1 MYFSNIA
8 NEELQHFHNIVG
20 VDFSMSLTDIL
31 VSNLFK
37 VETIV
42 ADSIYRV
49 YPLFYCE
56 EIISSNV
63 NDKLLDTKCLILQKM
78 QHETYLS
85 FITNSPRDNVILN
98 ESVLD
103 IKDIG
108 DNLSTDEFNALVYRL
123 RQIGNLKGNL
133 NFEENN
139 SITGVYATYQ
149 FNNVDGQL
157 RNDKGIIVNNKVK
170 NNPLTVRLINPFF
183 LNAKYTLTF
192 TVRSISGANVCE
204 EGKGDFITKDTFS
217 IDLVEDSDVAIP
229 LTDYINDSILD
240 FDVEVKISF
249 NVPEIV
255 NSNFNL
261 DLDVDKNNVLIGE
274 NITLTATLSGED
286 NIGDYLVYFFEDN
299 VLIGTNTTN
308 NQGISNLNYSP
319 SVFGNHIY
327 SVSVVG
333 LKSEVN
339 VSVNKLPTI
348 LSITADK
355 ESVVYGETI
364 NLTGTLLI
372 NNEPVNNLPVKLYNN
387 NILIDTLNTDSNGK
401 VYFTSNSLGTGD
413 NDLKLVYEET
423 DENKSSNASVT
434 VIVKI
439 PTYIFIQMN
448 TSPPI
453 YAVETRYETEGIL
466 YNAIDDSRIANK
478 TITVREDGSNR
489 LTSITTDENGIFR
502 TSRILSAGN
511 RSLIFNFNGDTYY
524 NPSTK
529 THNFTVIKHTS
540 EFRDVIIKANTISG
554 YLVQSETN
562 SPIKRAS
569 VEVLFNENYV
579 HGCTTNN
586 DGYFVN
592 SQRNA
597 GKDYSPRIW
606 NSLNYAGDVYN
617 SSLELDLTG
626 FAVLRTSKILDVSQ
640 NDPNGENFVHT
651 GKLIDDLENPIA
663 NANITI
669 TLVANNYQ
677 FSRVT
682 DENGLF
688 TVNTAINTPIQCE
701 YPGDIGIEG
710 CNGNVV

>member
-8 NEELQHFHNIVG
+8 NEELKHFHNIVG

-31 VSNLFK
+31 ASNLFK
-37 VETIV
+37 IETIV
-42 ADSIYRV
+42 EDSIYRV
-49 YPLFYCE
+49 YPLFYCKDV
-56 EIISSNV
+56 ISSNV
-63 NDKLLDTKCLILQKM
+63 NDKLLDTKCLILQKKE
-78 QHETYLS
+78 HETYLS

-98 ESVLD
+98 ESVLN

-108 DNLSTDEFNALVYRL
+108 DNLTTDEFNALVYRL

-157 RNDKGIIVNNKVK
+157 RNDTGIIVNNKVK
-170 NNPLTVRLINPFF
+170 NNPLTVKLINPFF

-204 EGKGDFITKDTFS
+204 EGKGDFISKDTFS

-229 LTDYINDSILD
+229 LTDYINDCILD
-240 FDVEVKISF
+240 FGVEVSISF

-261 DLDVDKNNVLIGE
+261 DLEVDKNNVLIGE
-274 NITLTATLSGED
+274 NIILTATLSGED

-308 NQGISNLNYSP
+308 NQGIANLNYGP

-339 VSVNKLPTI
+339 VSVNKLTTL

-355 ESVVYGETI
+355 ESVVYGEEI
-364 NLTGTLLI
+364 NLTGTLLV

-387 NILIDTLNTDSNGK
+387 NILIDTLTTNSHGK
-401 VYFTSNSLGTGD
+401 VFFTSNSLGTGN

-423 DENKSSNASVT
+423 DEHKTSNASVS

-439 PTYIFIQMN
+439 PTYIFIQRY

-453 YAVETRYETEGIL
+453 YAVETIYETEGIL
-466 YNAIDDSRIANK
+466 YNAIDNSRIANK
-478 TITVREDGSNR
+478 TITVHENGSNR
-489 LTSITTDENGIFR
+489 LTSITTDENGIFQ

-511 RSLIFNFNGDTYY
+511 RSLIFNFDGDTYY
-524 NPSTK
+524 EPSTK

-540 EFRDVIIKANTISG
+540 EFRDVFIKANTISG

-562 SPIKRAS
+562 KPIKRAS
-569 VEVLFNENYV
+569 VEVLFNNNYV
-579 HGCTTNN
+579 HGCTTDNN
-586 DGYFVN
+586 GYFVN
-592 SQRNA
+592 SQRN
-597 GKDYSPRIW
+597 GGQDYSPRIW

-617 SSLELDLTG
+617 SALELDLTE
-626 FAVLRTSKILDVSQ
+626 FAVLRTSKILDISQ
-640 NDPNGENFVHT
+640 NNPNGEYFNHV
-651 GKLIDDLENPIA
+651 GKLIDDLGNPIP
-663 NANITI
+663 NATINITQN
-669 TLVANNYQ
+669 ANNYK
-677 FSRVT
+677 FSRTT

-688 TVNTAINTPIQCE
+688 TVNSAIVTSLECE
-701 YPGDIGIEG
+701 YAGDNGIEG
-710 CNGNVV
+710 CSGSVV